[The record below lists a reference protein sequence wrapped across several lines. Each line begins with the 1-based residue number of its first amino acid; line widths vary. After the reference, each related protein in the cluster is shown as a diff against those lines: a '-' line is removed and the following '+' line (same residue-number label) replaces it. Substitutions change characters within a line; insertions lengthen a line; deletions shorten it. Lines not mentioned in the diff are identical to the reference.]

1 MLRAIYSEPAATP
14 TPAHKALPL
23 MTAAQNNPT
32 PLNSETASASDSQ
45 TENASSLVLVAGA
58 TGGVGQLAVAS
69 ALAAGYRVRVLTRS
83 ADKAQNM
90 FAGKVDI
97 AVGDIRQPETL
108 AAATTGI
115 DYLICATGTTAL
127 PSDRWD
133 FKDALGGNPI
143 EQFSNWAK
151 VYLDADFRNANAR
164 NTPEA
169 VDALGVSNLVQAAP
183 KALKRF
189 VFVSS
194 CGVARKDEFPYTLL
208 NAYGVLDAKGKGET
222 SILRSGLPY
231 TIIRPG
237 QLTDGPYT
245 SRDFNSLVQA
255 STEGK
260 LGVVVETGD
269 TLNGQT
275 SRIDVAAACVA
286 CLKVVAAEN
295 KAFEMISKG
304 NRPAEIDWAR
314 LFASAAK

>member
-1 MLRAIYSEPAATP
+1 MR
-14 TPAHKALPL
+14 
-23 MTAAQNNPT
+23 
-32 PLNSETASASDSQ
+32 D
-45 TENASSLVLVAGA
+45 G
-58 TGGVGQLAVAS
+58 
-69 ALAAGYRVRVLTRS
+69 
-83 ADKAQNM
+83 DK
-90 FAGKVDI
+90 
-97 AVGDIRQPETL
+97 
-108 AAATTGI
+108 
-115 DYLICATGTTAL
+115 GTTAL

-133 FKDALGGNPI
+133 FKDNLGSNPL
-143 EQFSNWAK
+143 EQIANWAK
-151 VYLDADFRNANAR
+151 VYLDEDFRNANAR

-169 VDALGVSNLVQAAP
+169 VDALGVSNLLQAAP
-183 KALKRF
+183 AGLRRF

-194 CGVARKDEFPYTLL
+194 CGVSRKDRFPYTLL
-208 NAYGVLDAKGKGET
+208 NAYGVLDAKGKGEN

-260 LGVVVETGD
+260 LGVVMKTGD

-286 CLKVVAAEN
+286 CLELPVAQN

-304 NRPAEIDWAR
+304 DRPAEIDWAT
-314 LFASAAK
+314 LFAVAS

>member
-1 MLRAIYSEPAATP
+1 MNAEP
-14 TPAHKALPL
+14 
-23 MTAAQNNPT
+23 
-32 PLNSETASASDSQ
+32 
-45 TENASSLVLVAGA
+45 ENAAENVTEQAVEPTVNPSKDAAKADSLVLVAGA
-58 TGGVGQLAVAS
+58 TGGVGQLAVAR
-69 ALAAGYRVRVLTRS
+69 LLTDGYRVRVLTRS
-83 ADKAQNM
+83 AEKAQTM
-90 FAGKVDI
+90 FAGRVEI
-97 AVGDIRQPETL
+97 AVGDTRKPETL
-108 AAATTGI
+108 QAATDGI
-115 DYLICATGTTAL
+115 THLICATGTTAL

-133 FKDALGGNPI
+133 FKDNLGSNPL
-143 EQFSNWAK
+143 EQVANWVK
-151 VYLDADFRNANAR
+151 VYLDEDFRNANAR

-169 VDALGVSNLVQAAP
+169 VDALGVNNLVQAAP
-183 KALKRF
+183 ADLRRF

-194 CGVARKDEFPYTLL
+194 CGVARKDQFPYTLL

-260 LGVVVETGD
+260 LGVVMKMGD

-286 CLKVVAAEN
+286 CLELPIAQN
-295 KAFEMISKG
+295 KAFEMVSKG
-304 NRPAEIDWAR
+304 DRPAKINWAT
-314 LFASAAK
+314 LFATAS